1 MNLCCGLLRCKKE
14 LSQERNKRRNSFFSA
29 ISSAGEEDEDVVRRI
44 TFYGIRQRI
53 PTCIDL
59 LRHPSNEWWSD
70 SRLDSPHVV
79 GDLGPEPR
87 LLARTFKVKVIG
99 RDLKSANE
107 LDYFQ
112 DTARVRPL
120 QSAQRYVVLQ
130 LLLGDKMIVSI
141 GEVFDC
147 AFFDSLFSRPE
158 LIHEFKLIVNPANV
172 RIPWEVKGPKE
183 SSPIA
188 QFFGEGNCSVKRK
201 EIDSIHFAVITI
213 DVYARFMIR
222 SFLPKLAFQPGRISD
237 YILVDYEH
245 RTILTGFRIVATS
258 VLRDL
263 LLNKKKNHRYSFT
276 SFNYF

>member
-1 MNLCCGLLRCKKE
+1 MNLCCGLLRCRKDPN
-14 LSQERNKRRNSFFSA
+14 RRRNSFFSA
-29 ISSAGEEDEDVVRRI
+29 VSSAGEDEDVARRV

-59 LRHPSNEWWSD
+59 LRHPSSEWWSD
-70 SRLDSPHVV
+70 CRLDSPHVV
-79 GDLGPEPR
+79 EDLGPEPR

-99 RDLKSANE
+99 RELKSANE
-107 LDYFQ
+107 LEYFN

-120 QSAQRYVVLQ
+120 QCALRYVVLQ

-141 GEVFDC
+141 GEVADC

-188 QFFGEGNCSVKRK
+188 QFFGEDNCSVKRK
-201 EIDSIHFAVITI
+201 EIDSFKFAVITI

-263 LLNKKKNHRYSFT
+263 LLLKKKKNHRYSFT